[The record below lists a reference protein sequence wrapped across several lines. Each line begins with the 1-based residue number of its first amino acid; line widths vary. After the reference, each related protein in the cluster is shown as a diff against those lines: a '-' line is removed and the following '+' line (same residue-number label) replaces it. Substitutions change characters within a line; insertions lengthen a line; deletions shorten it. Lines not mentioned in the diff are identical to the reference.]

1 MAMDQN
7 RLMQQ
12 VTAVFSAFMALFY
25 LGVGGYFL
33 VASYLPVEKF
43 LRFLVGSTFLVYGLY
58 RGYMTFLKIRE
69 AFFSNDDDDDSGNR
83 RNIFRSKYE

>member
-1 MAMDQN
+1 MDQN
-7 RLMQQ
+7 RLMRQIS
-12 VTAVFSAFMALFY
+12 AIFGAFMALFY
-25 LGVGGYFL
+25 LGVGTYFL

-43 LRFLVGSTFLVYGLY
+43 LRFLVGLTFLVYGLY

-69 AFFSNDDDDDSGNR
+69 AFFSDDDEDDDNRKR